1 MGTPN
6 THISQLSLILKWKRT
21 LAHGRLTIGKS
32 IATHVST
39 AMLAL
44 VRILAYI
51 YVLPTRIVRA
61 FIAFFRL
68 TELVHVYN
76 IARAFTAQMII
87 LRQCLRSFEFVG
99 SLFYDL
105 TDTRRRLIHKRLVRV
120 VQMRPNLSL
129 S

>member
-6 THISQLSLILKWKRT
+6 KRIFQLSLILKWKRT

-39 AMLAL
+39 AMVAL

-51 YVLPTRIVRA
+51 YVLPTIVRA